1 MWSIACFLFDLK
13 GVLYVIENIIHFKK
27 STKSSPELKIYLIWS
42 ICIKKLNKVFSD
54 KITSPGSL
62 HFSTLHYISI
72 VSLPVCKNF
81 FHLKSDC
88 RRYIFFSEITRT
100 HTPAP
105 PLPPIKSQ
113 MVGHLVGHFR
123 KLLGSFFGWE
133 VSSAFKQTKLKL
145 MILNFDRC
153 RPYVR
158 RSGVSFFGLQVT
170 LVEPDWSTVL
180 FVVRTWFGIYG
191 KY

>member
-1 MWSIACFLFDLK
+1 MSSIACFLFDFK

-27 STKSSPELKIYLIWS
+27 STKSWPELKIYLIWS

-54 KITSPGSL
+54 KITSAGSL
-62 HFSTLHYISI
+62 HFTTFQLSHCQFARI
-72 VSLPVCKNF
+72 F

-88 RRYIFFSEITRT
+88 RIYIYIFLKSPVP
-100 HTPAP
+100 TPP
-105 PLPPIKSQ
+105 PSPPPIKSQ
-113 MVGHLVGHFR
+113 MVGHLVRHFR
-123 KLLGSFFGWE
+123 KLLGSFFVWE

-153 RPYVR
+153 WPYVR

-170 LVEPDWSTVL
+170 LVEPDWSKVL
-180 FVVRTWFGIYG
+180 FVVRT
-191 KY
+191 

>member
-1 MWSIACFLFDLK
+1 M
-13 GVLYVIENIIHFKK
+13 
-27 STKSSPELKIYLIWS
+27 EL
-42 ICIKKLNKVFSD
+42 CIKKLNKVFSD

-62 HFSTLHYISI
+62 HFSTFHYFSI

-81 FHLKSDC
+81 FPSQIRLQEI
-88 RRYIFFSEITRT
+88 YIFFWN
-100 HTPAP
+100 HPPAP

>member
-1 MWSIACFLFDLK
+1 MSSIACFLFDFK

-27 STKSSPELKIYLIWS
+27 STNSWPELKIYLIWS

-54 KITSPGSL
+54 KITSAGSL
-62 HFSTLHYISI
+62 HFSTFQLSHCQFARI
-72 VSLPVCKNF
+72 C

-88 RRYIFFSEITRT
+88 RIYIYLSEITRT
-100 HTPAP
+100 HP
-105 PLPPIKSQ
+105 PPPPPPIKSQ
-113 MVGHLVGHFR
+113 MVGHLVRHFR

-133 VSSAFKQTKLKL
+133 VSNAFKQTKLKL

-153 RPYVR
+153 WPYVR

-170 LVEPDWSTVL
+170 LVEPYWSTVL
-180 FVVRTWFGIYG
+180 FVVRT
-191 KY
+191 

>member
-1 MWSIACFLFDLK
+1 MSSIACFLFDLK

-27 STKSSPELKIYLIWS
+27 STKSWPELKIYLIWS

-54 KITSPGSL
+54 KITSAGSL
-62 HFSTLHYISI
+62 HLSTFHYISI

-81 FHLKSDC
+81 FPSQNRLQDIYIYIFLKSPVP
-88 RRYIFFSEITRT
+88 
-100 HTPAP
+100 TPP
-105 PLPPIKSQ
+105 PPPPPIKSQ
-113 MVGHLVGHFR
+113 MVGHLVRHFR

-153 RPYVR
+153 WPYVR

-170 LVEPDWSTVL
+170 LVEPDWSTVF
-180 FVVRTWFGIYG
+180 FVVRT
-191 KY
+191 